1 VMLHAGS
8 QKKCLWWHF
17 IQNKTLYK
25 EHELNILILLVAM
38 IIVGLII
45 GWLAGP
51 IWKNKRPVGL
61 QGDYIAA
68 IITAIVI
75 GLLDWYVIPAIGFSD
90 SLRNLAVAMEP
101 FLGALLVLWII
112 RLARK

>member
-1 VMLHAGS
+1 M
-8 QKKCLWWHF
+8 
-17 IQNKTLYK
+17 
-25 EHELNILILLVAM
+25 NILILLIAM
-38 IIVGLII
+38 VVVGLIS

-51 IWKNKRPVGL
+51 IWKNKRPIGV

-68 IITAIVI
+68 IITALAI
-75 GLLDWYVIPAIGFSD
+75 GLLDWYVIPAMGFSD
-90 SLRNLAVAMEP
+90 SLRNLGVAIEP